1 MDEVSETTRSER
13 LALVDLLATLSPQEW
28 ATPSLCTGWTVQDVA
43 AHIAWAPVT
52 GLGQAVVGMA
62 RSGFRINAFNA
73 DSARRWARRG
83 PAAIIGQ
90 LRANAE
96 TGALPM
102 GMPPLAGL
110 TDAIVHGLDIRRPLH
125 REHPIPPSAFG
136 QLARFLISTR
146 WPATLVMGGNPRRRI
161 DGLRLVVD
169 DLGWSHG
176 DGPEVHGSPE
186 AMMLVLAGRPVRP
199 DEVSGPG
206 AELLRARL

>member
-1 MDEVSETTRSER
+1 MSTSRVSNER
-13 LALVDLLATLSPQEW
+13 GMALAVAIFALVVIGAL
-28 ATPSLCTGWTVQDVA
+28 VA
-43 AHIAWAPVT
+43 GTFFA
-52 GLGQAVVGMA
+52 GRLEQSSGQATVYA
-62 RSGFRINAFNA
+62 SQ
-73 DSARRWARRG
+73 
-83 PAAIIGQ
+83 AAE
-90 LRANAE
+90 AAE
-96 TGALPM
+96 
-102 GMPPLAGL
+102 AGL

-136 QLARFLISTR
+136 QVARFLISTR

-176 DGPEVHGSPE
+176 HGPEVHGTSE
-186 AMMLVLAGRPVRP
+186 TMMLVLSGRPVRP